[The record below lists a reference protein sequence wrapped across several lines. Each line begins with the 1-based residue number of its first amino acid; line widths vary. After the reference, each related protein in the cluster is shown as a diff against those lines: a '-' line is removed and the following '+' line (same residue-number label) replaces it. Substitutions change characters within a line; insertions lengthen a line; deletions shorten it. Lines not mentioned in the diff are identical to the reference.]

1 MDKKTT
7 SVVAPATFS
16 SGESLTPNK
25 LNAVVR
31 NLAQAIRD
39 LEALVGDPEDSS
51 TNVPEKLSSETLNG
65 AQAVISAAKDLNIV
79 NLARLIGPAEN
90 LNPIHTPYPAAG
102 NAQLTEVVPSNGKI
116 FKLKYQEVTNVAF
129 SDAAVFSTEIN
140 PITHPAATGCYWI
153 DEEAGIVYTVDEMN
167 GGTITYEVPET
178 ASWQFANPYGMTH
191 NVMPDPNQTT
201 KCNVTNESGSTYIC
215 WLPTIEAAQ
224 RNHDNSGTEL
234 GDEDLSFYYYRL
246 PKVLTDALSDGDE
259 IPLNFIKVKDLTNNE
274 YLTGVTYQYKDE
286 YSFRIIGK
294 ALDTNSDYQVITVG
308 ASVTEAIKDLMTK
321 VDLMRNGRDP
331 NFKVPLSA
339 IYNDTDEDYANSSY
353 SKIPQYF
360 HRRGMTRGSS
370 PHDHQTNN
378 RNGIYGDLLLLAE
391 NAVPFHNWNFQNT
404 SSDSRKIRFL
414 HGDNGPFLY
423 ANFLSSSGNIVE
435 VDGNGWASYF
445 RCKNMGIQ
453 SWKGIK
459 FHEQSDSPAIIIA
472 KIEHTPIVTDTNFVV
487 DISSFLKGDGSSISS
502 SDILDIRI
510 GAIISLT
517 NTYVPSTYIHST
529 YTEPVVKTGTIHT
542 STGPDV
548 LGEYGDSGIFLLG
561 LGGFTLVI
569 TVMYLA

>member
-90 LNPIHTPYPAAG
+90 LNPIHAPYNGAT
-102 NAQLTEVVPSNGKI
+102 NASITEVVPTSGKV
-116 FKLKYQEVTNVAF
+116 FKLKYQEIINVTF
-129 SDAAVFSTEIN
+129 SDTTVFASEID
-140 PITHPAATGCYWI
+140 PITHAVVTGAYWI
-153 DEEAGIVYTVDEMN
+153 DDEAGIIYSVDEMN
-167 GGTITYEVPET
+167 GGTVSYEVQET
-178 ASWQFANPYGMTH
+178 ASWQFANPYGVTH
-191 NVMPDPNQTT
+191 NVIPDPNQTA

-215 WLPTIEAAQ
+215 WFPAIEAAQ
-224 RNHDNSGTEL
+224 RNHDNSDVLL
-234 GDEDLSFYYYRL
+234 GNKDINFKYYRL

-274 YLTGVTYQYKDE
+274 YITGVTYQYKDE
-286 YSFRIIGK
+286 YSFRITGK

-360 HRRGMTRGSS
+360 HRRGMTSDGTLA
-370 PHDHQTNN
+370 HDHQTNN

-391 NAVPFHNWNFQNT
+391 SAVPLEDWNFQNT
-404 SSDSRKIRFL
+404 FSDSRKIRFL
-414 HGDNGPFLY
+414 HGGNGPFLY
-423 ANFLSSSGNIVE
+423 ANLGSGNAVE
-435 VDGNGWASYF
+435 IDGNGWASYF

-453 SWKGIK
+453 SWKGVK
-459 FHEQSDSPAIIIA
+459 FHEQSESPSVIIA
-472 KIEHTPIVTDTNFVV
+472 KFSDTIAMGSGVPSLSKDLIVLSNGAGGIPNTSDILYVAVAVLSSGNQYYDSKNILPTFSEPIVT
-487 DISSFLKGDGSSISS
+487 SISINPLG
-502 SDILDIRI
+502 IL
-510 GAIISLT
+510 
-517 NTYVPSTYIHST
+517 
-529 YTEPVVKTGTIHT
+529 TI
-542 STGPDV
+542 
-548 LGEYGDSGIFLLG
+548 EFGDSGDYL
-561 LGGFTLVI
+561 I
-569 TVMYLA
+569 TIGNLSIITTITYLA

>member
-90 LNPIHTPYPAAG
+90 LNPIHAPYNGAT
-102 NAQLTEVVPSNGKI
+102 NASITEVVPTSGRV
-116 FKLKYQEVTNVAF
+116 FKLKYQEITNVTL
-129 SDAAVFSTEIN
+129 SDTTVFASEIN
-140 PITHPAATGCYWI
+140 PITQAAVTGAYWI
-153 DEEAGIVYTVDEMN
+153 DDEAGIIYSVDEMN

-215 WLPTIEAAQ
+215 WFPAIEAAQ
-224 RNHDNSGTEL
+224 RNHDNSDVLL
-234 GDEDLSFYYYRL
+234 GNKDINFKYYRL

-274 YLTGVTYQYKDE
+274 YITGVTYQYKDE
-286 YSFRIIGK
+286 YSFRITGK

-339 IYNDTDEDYANSSY
+339 IYNDVDEDYANSSY

-391 NAVPFHNWNFQNT
+391 SAVPLEDWNFQNT
-404 SSDSRKIRFL
+404 FSDSTKIRFL

-423 ANFLSSSGNIVE
+423 ANLGSLGSGNAVE
-435 VDGNGWASYF
+435 IDGKGWASWF
-445 RCKNMGIQ
+445 RCKDMGIQ

-459 FHEQSDSPAIIIA
+459 FHEQTESPAIIIA
-472 KIEHTPIVTDTNFVV
+472 KFEHTPQIGDTNFSI
-487 DISSFLKGDGSSISS
+487 DISNLLKGNGTSMTYDDVISVLIGVKVGSSFVT
-502 SDILDIRI
+502 SDW
-510 GAIISLT
+510 II
-517 NTYVPSTYIHST
+517 PT
-529 YTEPVVKTGTIHT
+529 YTEAVVLPNTISLGFGNIT
-542 STGPDV
+542 
-548 LGEYGDSGIFLLG
+548 GEYGDSGIALTDPVVG
-561 LGGFTLVI
+561 MTLVATI
-569 TVMYLA
+569 TYLA